1 MRYCSMK
8 LLQMHRQPFHLASDF
23 GGLQRAIL
31 AAMNYHT
38 RKHAGRID
46 SKKKI
51 VFNVRNLHINRRVD
65 RAFASSTS
73 QCCSSM
79 LAYIYIRVC
88 GHMHLYMIYLVLFY
102 L

>member
-1 MRYCSMK
+1 MMPASLAGTAIKKKLEKGTNATQQAWTWIPAIGLRIRCRSIGFLLALMRYCSMK

-46 SKKKI
+46 SKKK
-51 VFNVRNLHINRRVD
+51 VC
-65 RAFASSTS
+65 ST
-73 QCCSSM
+73 
-79 LAYIYIRVC
+79 
-88 GHMHLYMIYLVLFY
+88 
-102 L
+102 